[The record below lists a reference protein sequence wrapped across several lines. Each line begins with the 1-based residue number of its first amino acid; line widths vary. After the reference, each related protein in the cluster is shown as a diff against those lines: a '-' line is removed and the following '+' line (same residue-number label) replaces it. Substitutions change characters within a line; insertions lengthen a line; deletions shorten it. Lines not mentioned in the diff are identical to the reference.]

1 MLQSLGLKLDRVVEG
16 WEIHTAGER
25 GIIFPTFHA
34 AVEAVAELSGAAPD
48 RVMVQRDG
56 SVIVDRPDPGSEPD
70 EISA

>member
-1 MLQSLGLKLDRVVEG
+1 MLQSLGLKLERVGEG

-48 RVMVQRDG
+48 RVMVRRDG
-56 SVIVDRPDPGSEPD
+56 SVIIERPDTDETPGQMG
-70 EISA
+70 A